1 MSKMSLLDDQNS
13 AAAEHPSPL
22 IYAAIRDHHVNTSK
36 RTYLW
41 AELVALL
48 GRTYTVRCQAY
59 AFALSKPICCTSAL
73 LSNMRRPMLLVTVSV
88 WCRTSRSGRLWR
100 NMATTTSSLWTIQ
113 AQKSQQ
119 YI

>member
-1 MSKMSLLDDQNS
+1 MAAVVQLDVKEALRLMRMSKMSLLDDQNS

-22 IYAAIRDHHVNTSK
+22 IYAAIRDHHVNTGK

-59 AFALSKPICCTSAL
+59 AFTLSKPSCCMSAL
-73 LSNMRRPMLLVTVSV
+73 LSEVQRPL
-88 WCRTSRSGRLWR
+88 R
-100 NMATTTSSLWTIQ
+100 
-113 AQKSQQ
+113 
-119 YI
+119 

>member
-1 MSKMSLLDDQNS
+1 MSKMSLLDEQNS
-13 AAAEHPSPL
+13 TAAEHPSPM

-59 AFALSKPICCTSAL
+59 AFPFSKPTCCMSAS
-73 LSNMRRPMLLVTVSV
+73 LSNMRRPMQSVTYCV
-88 WCRTSRSGRLWR
+88 WCRTSR
-100 NMATTTSSLWTIQ
+100 
-113 AQKSQQ
+113 
-119 YI
+119 